1 LQVHL
6 TTSYPFFRL
15 AGEIGHARNLNL
27 LSSFAVSSEEAGER
41 ELRAPG
47 KRWPNLR
54 RRNDVKQLSR
64 RQALQ
69 TGLAGA
75 FAVGASPLSTAA
87 HPALKKQ
94 PITDFSFHHDHIIG
108 TSFDAWLQAASQEDA
123 DRGEQAMLDEIERL
137 RLVFST
143 YDPTSEI
150 SWLNRTSGP
159 TSVSAD
165 MAAVLKEYEFW
176 GSRSSG
182 ALSAQVGGFV
192 HAWKEAQAAGKTP
205 GEAWLAD
212 MVEQARRPGW
222 EMDETTGILRR
233 LTDQPLNLNSIAK
246 GYIIQNAAQAARAAV
261 PSLRAVLVNIGGDM
275 LGWQKKPSPGWLIGV
290 QDPFRPEENAPP
302 LTVLRLSN
310 AAIATSGGYQ
320 RYYSI
325 GDRRHSHLLD
335 PRTGQP
341 ALGIASATVVAETS
355 VVANA
360 LATTLCILPVH
371 NGLKLVAELPG
382 VECLLVAAEGRQWRS
397 AGFQPMEMALA
408 AETKE
413 AAEAKAADAWPEDFQ
428 VSINIDLP
436 KLNVQRY
443 RRPYVAVWIEN
454 QKGKPVRSLTVWGN
468 APKYWPALPAW
479 WKFNKDDKDL
489 IKSVTRATRE
499 PGKYEVAWDGKDD
512 KGEDVPQGTYVVRV
526 EVHREHGQDLIQTG
540 KIACAAKAA
549 KASMARNAETGLTS
563 VVYDKKK

>member
-1 LQVHL
+1 
-6 TTSYPFFRL
+6 
-15 AGEIGHARNLNL
+15 
-27 LSSFAVSSEEAGER
+27 
-41 ELRAPG
+41 
-47 KRWPNLR
+47 
-54 RRNDVKQLSR
+54 VKPLSR

-75 FAVGASPLSTAA
+75 FAVGAAPLSAA
-87 HPALKKQ
+87 DRPASDNQ
-94 PITDFSFHHDHIIG
+94 PITEFSFHRDHIIG
-108 TSFDAWLQAASQEDA
+108 TSFDVWLQAARQEDA
-123 DRGEQAMLDEIERL
+123 DRCEQAMLGEIERL
-137 RLVFST
+137 RQIFST

-165 MAAVLKEYEFW
+165 MMAVLREYEFW
-176 GSRSSG
+176 GVRSSG
-182 ALSAQVGGFV
+182 ALSAQVGGFAN
-192 HAWKEAQAAGKTP
+192 AWKEAQAAGEMP
-205 GEAWLAD
+205 SDAWLAD
-212 MVEQARRPGW
+212 MAEQARRPGW
-222 EMDETTGILRR
+222 EIDETRQIFRR

-246 GYIIQNAAQAARAAV
+246 GYIIQKAALAARTAA
-261 PSLRAVLVNIGGDM
+261 PSLRAMLVNIGGDM
-275 LGWQKKPSPGWLIGV
+275 LGWEKEPSYRPAWLLGV

-302 LTVLRLSN
+302 LTALRLSN

-320 RYYSI
+320 RYYAI
-325 GDRRHSHLLD
+325 DDRRHSHLFD
-335 PRTGQP
+335 PRTGRP

-360 LATTLCILPVH
+360 LATSLCVLPIH
-371 NGLKLVAELPG
+371 AGLQLVSELPG
-382 VECLLVAAEGRQWRS
+382 VECLLVAADGRLWRS
-397 AGFQPMEMALA
+397 AGFQQLELALA
-408 AETKE
+408 VETKE

-454 QKGKPVRSLTVWGN
+454 VKGKPVRSITVWGN
-468 APKYWPALPAW
+468 SPKYWPALPAW
-479 WKFNKDDKDL
+479 WKFNKDDKEL

-499 PGKYEVAWDGKDD
+499 PGKYEVVWDGKDD
-512 KGEDVPQGTYVVRV
+512 KGADVPQGTYVVRV

-549 KASMARNAETGLTS
+549 KTSMARNAETGLTS